1 MARIIVIEDNVVYCT
16 FICNLLAKEGFE
28 TEHAYH
34 LSTARKLLMKMEEDD
49 IVLADLRLP
58 DGDSISLVRWM
69 RENDRRQ
76 TFIVMTDYA
85 EVHTAVESMKLGSTD
100 YIPKQLIE
108 DKLVP
113 LLRSIR
119 KEAEKRK
126 ASRTTIF
133 KREGKAFLEI
143 ARKTRLVAPTRMS
156 VLITGENGTG
166 KEHVAQAI
174 HARGRC
180 SDKPFVAVAC
190 GSLSDTLA
198 ASAFLGHVKGAFT
211 GADTDRTGY
220 FREAEGGT
228 LFLDEIGNLSPDTQ
242 QMLLRVIQERR
253 YRPVGAKSDVSSNVR
268 IIAATNENLYEAVA
282 EKRFRQD
289 LLYRIQEYVITVPPL
304 RDCQEDIMP
313 LAEFFREQG
322 NTEFGR
328 KVTGFDASARKAL
341 LTHPWPGNVRELK
354 QKILAAV
361 LQAGSDVITGEDLEL
376 DGEQST
382 SSIGF
387 TLKNGEEEKERIERA
402 LKQAD
407 GNKRLAAKLLGIG
420 RTTLYNKLDEYGLN
434 DA

>member
-1 MARIIVIEDNVVYCT
+1 MW
-16 FICNLLAKEGFE
+16 
-28 TEHAYH
+28 
-34 LSTARKLLMKMEEDD
+34 S
-49 IVLADLRLP
+49 
-58 DGDSISLVRWM
+58 
-69 RENDRRQ
+69 
-76 TFIVMTDYA
+76 
-85 EVHTAVESMKLGSTD
+85 
-100 YIPKQLIE
+100 
-108 DKLVP
+108 
-113 LLRSIR
+113 RS
-119 KEAEKRK
+119 
-126 ASRTTIF
+126 
-133 KREGKAFLEI
+133 
-143 ARKTRLVAPTRMS
+143 
-156 VLITGENGTG
+156 
-166 KEHVAQAI
+166 
-174 HARGRC
+174 
-180 SDKPFVAVAC
+180 
-190 GSLSDTLA
+190 
-198 ASAFLGHVKGAFT
+198 
-211 GADTDRTGY
+211 
-220 FREAEGGT
+220 
-228 LFLDEIGNLSPDTQ
+228 
-242 QMLLRVIQERR
+242 
-253 YRPVGAKSDVSSNVR
+253 R
-268 IIAATNENLYEAVA
+268 IIAATNENLYEAVV

>member
-28 TEHAYH
+28 TEPAYH
-34 LSTARKLLMKMEEDD
+34 LSPARKLLMKMAEGD
-49 IVLADLRLP
+49 VVRADVRLSG
-58 DGDSISLVRWM
+58 GDSISLVRWM

-180 SDKPFVAVAC
+180 SDKPFVAVDC

>member
-133 KREGKAFLEI
+133 KREEKAFLEI
-143 ARKTRLVAPTRMS
+143 ARKTRLVAPPRMS

-180 SDKPFVAVAC
+180 SDKPFVAVDC

-198 ASAFLGHVKGAFT
+198 ASAFFGHVKGAFT